1 MQKPTSHRIFQV
13 FPPACVLVG
22 SSELTG
28 LTGKANSLEP
38 HLMRQAIASSLPRPG
53 EGTEYFTQGD
63 SQMYLV
69 MTTVKVKS
77 GKVDEVR
84 DLFERTNPDLVKDQT
99 DWVEAK
105 FTANREED
113 QVTVLAFW

>member
-1 MQKPTSHRIFQV
+1 
-13 FPPACVLVG
+13 
-22 SSELTG
+22 
-28 LTGKANSLEP
+28 
-38 HLMRQAIASSLPRPG
+38 
-53 EGTEYFTQGD
+53 
-63 SQMYLV
+63 MYLV

-84 DLFERTNPDLVKDQT
+84 DLFERTNPVLVKDQT

-113 QVTVLAFW
+113 QVTVLAFWRNAESYKTFSSSDEFRQVMSQFASYFAGPPQVTINEILFEMRPGIKDDG